1 MLFVNRVVVDIAIK
15 KIFIDTS
22 KDDMNNDNALS
33 ILQKPLVCSIC
44 KSNSVITDPEAAEI
58 VCSQCGMVI
67 SDKIQETRQESG
79 TFLNN
84 RAEDRRR
91 TGMPTSL
98 ARSDMGLSTVIGW
111 TNKDSSGHR
120 LDEAMHSRMQRLRTW
135 DSRTHLHTS
144 VEKSLKQ
151 AFNELNSLK
160 DKLGLSDVTVEKSA
174 YIYRKAEER
183 ALLRGRAISSILA
196 AAVYIACREM
206 GMPRTLNEI
215 AVSSNIHL
223 RILAMDYRLLV
234 KKLDLKIPLVDP
246 IICIAKIANKVNLT
260 EKTKRRAM
268 DIMHDVII
276 REISAGKRPMAVAAS
291 VIYLSA
297 MNTGENKTQRDIA
310 RAAGVSEFALRT
322 RIQDLKNRLDS
333 SK

>member
-1 MLFVNRVVVDIAIK
+1 MVVDIALK

-22 KDDMNNDNALS
+22 KDDKNNDNAVS
-33 ILQKPLVCSIC
+33 ILQKPVVCSIC
-44 KSNSVITDPEAAEI
+44 KSNNVITDPESAEI
-58 VCSQCGMVI
+58 VCSKCGMVI
-67 SDKIQETRQESG
+67 SDKIQETRQESR

-84 RAEDRRR
+84 KAEDRRR

-135 DSRTHLHTS
+135 DSRIHLHTS

-160 DKLGLSDVTVEKSA
+160 DKLGLSDVIVEKTA

-183 ALLRGRAISSILA
+183 ALLHGRAISSILA

-215 AVSSNIHL
+215 AASSNIKL
-223 RILAMDYRLLV
+223 RTLAMDYRLLV
-234 KKLDLKIPLVDP
+234 KKLDLEIPLVDP
-246 IICIAKIANKVNLT
+246 IICTAKIANKANLT
-260 EKTKRRAM
+260 EKTKRHAM
-268 DIMHDVII
+268 NIMHDVIK
-276 REISAGKRPMAVAAS
+276 REISAGKRPMALAAS
-291 VIYLSA
+291 VIYLSV

-322 RIQDLKNRLDS
+322 RIQDLKNRLD
-333 SK
+333 

>member
-1 MLFVNRVVVDIAIK
+1 MVVDIALK

-22 KDDMNNDNALS
+22 KDDKNNDNAVS
-33 ILQKPLVCSIC
+33 ILQKPVVCSIC
-44 KSNSVITDPEAAEI
+44 KSNNVITDPESAEI
-58 VCSQCGMVI
+58 VCSKCGMVI
-67 SDKIQETRQESG
+67 SDKIQETKQGSR
-79 TFLNN
+79 TFLDNE
-84 RAEDRRR
+84 AEDRRR

-160 DKLGLSDVTVEKSA
+160 DKLGLSDVIVEKTA

-215 AVSSNIHL
+215 AASSNIKL
-223 RILAMDYRLLV
+223 RTLAMDYRLLV

-246 IICIAKIANKVNLT
+246 IICIAKIANKANLT
-260 EKTKRRAM
+260 EKTKRHAM

-322 RIQDLKNRLDS
+322 RIQDLKNRLD
-333 SK
+333 